1 MGETRE
7 GPPGRC
13 RALARGAKD
22 VAFLALGAFPTPS
35 QLITIGNDPAPPA
48 TLTPPSPQHGVKI
61 SLFCFSIL
69 NFFPALAEVSRE
81 THSHQ
86 HQGRSVSQQGISTRS
101 KRSPPKHACLRLL
114 GAKGKNESEEGHNWP
129 GPGHRQSIGPGG
141 SAPEVGDP
149 NREGARAPPERVLDS
164 GRGGARALE
173 EKTPQPPKAH
183 R

>member
-48 TLTPPSPQHGVKI
+48 TLTPSPLRRENFTFLFFNIELLSRARRSLERHIPLSIRVGLSRNKGFLHDPSE
-61 SLFCFSIL
+61 
-69 NFFPALAEVSRE
+69 A
-81 THSHQ
+81 HQ
-86 HQGRSVSQQGISTRS
+86 
-101 KRSPPKHACLRLL
+101 KHAFLAPREE
-114 GAKGKNESEEGHNWP
+114 AKSEEGHNWP
-129 GPGHRQSIGPGG
+129 GPGHRQNRPEGRHPR